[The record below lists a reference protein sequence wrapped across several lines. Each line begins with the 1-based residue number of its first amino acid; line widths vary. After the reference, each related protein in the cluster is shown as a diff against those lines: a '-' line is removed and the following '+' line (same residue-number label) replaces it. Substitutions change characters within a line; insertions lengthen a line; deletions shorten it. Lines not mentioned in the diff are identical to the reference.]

1 MSNLQCDFE
10 IIHNIN
16 ELKEIKKE
24 QVLELID
31 DIPKQVIFET
41 ASNLRDAKK
50 GKVISFSKKAFFN
63 IINLC
68 RDTCSFCTYKAEPDN
83 TK

>member
-1 MSNLQCDFE
+1 MSNLQFDFE
-10 IIHNIN
+10 IIHKIN

-24 QVLELID
+24 QILELID
-31 DIPKQVIFET
+31 EVPRQVIFET
-41 ASNLRDAKK
+41 ASNLRDDKK

-68 RDTCSFCTYKAEPDN
+68 
-83 TK
+83 